1 MKPAEIFFRNFKNN
15 NIFLLRY
22 CSGRVVV
29 KNIPKGNAVFGIHD
43 AVAIFVCCVFCSH
56 IHAPR
61 SYPVARISSEKLK
74 EILPNA
80 LVVVQN
86 VYGTYVA
93 RWRKFEIP

>member
-1 MKPAEIFFRNFKNN
+1 MQ
-15 NIFLLRY
+15 FLESMIQLLY
-22 CSGRVVV
+22 LSVL
-29 KNIPKGNAVFGIHD
+29 F
-43 AVAIFVCCVFCSH
+43 FCSH
-56 IHAPR
+56 IYALR
-61 SYPVARISSEKLK
+61 SYPVARISSGKLK